1 MVAYHVVKCKPSY
14 QAYGDTIDDNFGY
27 LISSV
32 RCDDKL
38 LVIAVIDLDLPFRF
52 YGTPGPAVAAIV
64 YVFIVKF
71 AVTDLF

>member
-38 LVIAVIDLDLPFRF
+38 LVIAVIGIDLPFRF
-52 YGTPGPAVAAIV
+52 YGTGE
-64 YVFIVKF
+64 
-71 AVTDLF
+71 